1 MKRTYKL
8 TEEQYNRLCEWGET
22 SSTSTTSNGAE
33 TVVQTNKEGLSNG
46 SAAKEALQSRANKIE
61 VTDMNSSSVYEDVIT
76 KKELVSEARKD
87 WKKNTKVVKMSE
99 LLKK

>member
-8 TEEQYNRLCEWGET
+8 TEEQYNRLCEWGDTNT
-22 SSTSTTSNGAE
+22 SSSSNGAE

-46 SAAKEALQSRANKIE
+46 SAAKEALQSKANKIE
-61 VTDMNSSSVYEDVIT
+61 VTDMKTSSVYENVIT
-76 KKELVSEARKD
+76 KKQLMSEARKD
-87 WKKNTKVVKMSE
+87 WKKGTKVVKMSE